1 MSMQDPVSDML
12 TIIRNAQMMGIK
24 NVSLPHSNFKNK
36 IIVVLKN
43 EGFIENYDV
52 TTTDNKKTLNITL
65 KYYQDRPVI
74 EKITRVSKPS
84 LRVYCGFNELP
95 VVRGGLGLAII
106 STPNGVMSDKTAR
119 AQKVGG
125 EVLCLVE

>member
-12 TIIRNAQMMGIK
+12 TIIRNAQMIGIK
-24 NVSLPHSNFKNK
+24 KVSLPHSNFKNK
-36 IIVVLKN
+36 ILMVLKN
-43 EGFIENYDV
+43 EGFIENYDESV
-52 TTTDNKKTLNITL
+52 KDGKKYINIML
-65 KYYQDRPVI
+65 KYFHDKPVI
-74 EKITRVSKPS
+74 EKITRVSRPA
-84 LRVYCGFNELP
+84 LRVYRGFQDLP
-95 VVRGGLGLAII
+95 VVRGGLGLAIV